1 VLLTYGGFRIASHT
15 RSRIYFMFENLFN
28 VCLLMISHYASLLQ
42 LTVLNRGMWDGQG
55 SSRNRICNF
64 HFRVKEN
71 GVEYFFPGSR
81 A

>member
-1 VLLTYGGFRIASHT
+1 
-15 RSRIYFMFENLFN
+15 MFENVFDIS
-28 VCLLMISHYASLLQ
+28 LLILKHYTSLLQ

-55 SSRNRICNF
+55 SYTNRICNF

-71 GVEYFFPGSR
+71 GVEYFSPGSR